1 MDTVQDISALIKQL
15 AGEKV
20 EVVNEA
26 EEEVEEAKP
35 YIESDY
41 EINTP
46 GWYAALPLMCSRQ
59 LQQITQQMCV
69 ILKNPLA
76 RHLPFIYSICTHF

>member
-1 MDTVQDISALIKQL
+1 LTTFVICVIVQDISALIKQL

-20 EVVNEA
+20 EVGVVSEE

-46 GWYAALPLMCSRQ
+46 G
-59 LQQITQQMCV
+59 
-69 ILKNPLA
+69 
-76 RHLPFIYSICTHF
+76 

>member
-1 MDTVQDISALIKQL
+1 MDVVQDISALIKQL

-20 EVVNEA
+20 EVVSEE

-35 YIESDY
+35 YVESDY

-46 GWYAALPLMCSRQ
+46 GWYFRYLL
-59 LQQITQQMCV
+59 
-69 ILKNPLA
+69 
-76 RHLPFIYSICTHF
+76 

>member
-1 MDTVQDISALIKQL
+1 MRLDWMGAWIPQAKGHFWGDTHSDAFFGGNSLTTFVICVIVQDISALIKQL

-20 EVVNEA
+20 EVGVVSEE

-46 GWYAALPLMCSRQ
+46 G
-59 LQQITQQMCV
+59 
-69 ILKNPLA
+69 
-76 RHLPFIYSICTHF
+76 

>member
-46 GWYAALPLMCSRQ
+46 GWYPEPPLMCSRQ
-59 LQQITQQMCV
+59 LQQIMQQMCM
-69 ILKNPLA
+69 I
-76 RHLPFIYSICTHF
+76 